1 MKNTNTKPLVIGI
14 AGGSGSGKSTLAKHI
29 TDEFSSEVAV
39 LRHDDYYKSNA
50 GLSEEQKAKINY
62 DKPDAFDTNLLIFHI
77 DKLIQG
83 CTVESPIYDYEAHE
97 RSAETRRV
105 QSAKVILVDGIL
117 IFENRELRERFDL
130 KVFVDTDA
138 DVRIL
143 RRIVRD
149 VKGRGRTLDS
159 VIEQYLSTV
168 KPMHEAFVEPTKKY
182 ADIIIP
188 EGGNNPIA
196 YGMIVEKINKYI
208 ENDN

>member
-1 MKNTNTKPLVIGI
+1 MKNSQLKPLVIGI
-14 AGGSGSGKSTLAKHI
+14 AGGSGSGKSTLVKHI
-29 TDEFSSEVAV
+29 TEHLSNEVAI
-39 LRHDDYYKSNA
+39 LSHDDYYKSNA
-50 GLSEEQKAKINY
+50 TLTKEQKAKLNY

-83 CTVESPIYDYEAHE
+83 VSIESPIYDYEEHE
-97 RSAETRRV
+97 RSNETRTVR
-105 QSAKVILVDGIL
+105 SAKVILVDGIM

-130 KVFVDTDA
+130 KIFVDTDA

-149 VKGRGRTLDS
+149 VKMRGRDLDS
-159 VIEQYLSTV
+159 VIEQYLTTV

-196 YGMIVEKINKYI
+196 YGMII
-208 ENDN
+208 ENIEKHLEK